1 MRGGGRRDRVD
12 VILAILETIYT
23 EKSMA
28 KPTHIMYKANL
39 SHKLMDGYFTELI
52 DKGIIEKIDVKG
64 KTRIA
69 LTDKGSEFLRELR
82 KMKAFM
88 QSFGL

>member
-23 EKSMA
+23 ERSEA

-39 SHKLMDGYFTELI
+39 SHKLMEGYFNELI
-52 DKGIIEKIDVKG
+52 EKGIIEKIDVKG
-64 KTRIA
+64 KTRIS
-69 LTDKGSEFLRELR
+69 LTEKGSEFLRELR
-82 KMKAFM
+82 L
-88 QSFGL
+88 SLIHI

>member
-23 EKSMA
+23 ERSEA

-39 SHKLMDGYFTELI
+39 SHKLMDGYFN
-52 DKGIIEKIDVKG
+52 
-64 KTRIA
+64 
-69 LTDKGSEFLRELR
+69 
-82 KMKAFM
+82 
-88 QSFGL
+88 

>member
-23 EKSMA
+23 EKNEA

-39 SHKLMDGYFTELI
+39 SHKLMDSYFKELME
-52 DKGIIEKIDVKG
+52 KGIIEKFDSDG
-64 KTRIA
+64 KTRIR
-69 LTDKGSEFLRELR
+69 LTEKGSEFLRELR

-88 QSFGL
+88 ESFGL

>member
-23 EKSMA
+23 EKNRA

-39 SHKLMDGYFTELI
+39 SHKLMDGYFRELI
-52 DKGIIEKIDVKG
+52 ERGIMKKVDEEG

-69 LTDKGSEFLRELR
+69 LTEKGSEFLRELR

-88 QSFGL
+88 ESFGL

>member
-23 EKSMA
+23 ERSEA

-39 SHKLMDGYFTELI
+39 SHKLMDGYFNELI
-52 DKGIIEKIDVKG
+52 EKGIIEKIDAKG
-64 KTRIA
+64 KTRIS
-69 LTDKGSEFLRELR
+69 LTEKGSEFLRELR
-82 KMKAFM
+82 KMKSFM
-88 QSFGL
+88 ESFGL